1 MDKKRSLLERAEAK
15 ARLKV
20 RLSAPAQTKSVPV
33 THPSVSR
40 VQSGSIHLEVTRYI
54 DDSQRKLCIAMHT
67 YMGLILKV
75 AGPHF
80 EWDEV
85 SECAQVSELG
95 KRLLL
100 CADLFDEYLERRVP
114 LGWNDQY
121 IYLESPRITSFRITL
136 VLAVD
141 KIRLRQRGYFVDA
154 SLLSKDDVA
163 LLQRALNAALR
174 WMARERSRNLNKR
187 LGLEM
192 RRTKESI
199 TSYIRSCE
207 IFWSKPTVLLVKVD
221 VKEGHSSFLAE
232 MAGQGDPN
240 LVGIQTYLE
249 FFSVAS
255 SYIAMLQKTWPKML
269 IAHLA
274 KVTRSNQGA
283 PQCVML
289 LFLQPELT
297 THSWKT
303 KLQVLHADFN
313 SQRIAKL
320 HDPTSI
326 SATDLTQS
334 VRKQSKLRTQQL
346 IEDLFVN
353 ELMFRRLNLPDGR
366 RSWSKG
372 NARKHVNL
380 NC

>member
-1 MDKKRSLLERAEAK
+1 MNKKRSLIEGAESK
-15 ARLKV
+15 VGLKV
-20 RLSAPAQTKSVPV
+20 QFFELGQRKSATVLGPLISN
-33 THPSVSR
+33 
-40 VQSGSIHLEVTRYI
+40 VQSGSISLAVTHHI
-54 DDSQRKLCIAMHT
+54 GDSQLKLCIAMHT
-67 YMGLILKV
+67 YMGLLLKI

-80 EWDEV
+80 EWNVV

-100 CADLFDEYLERRVP
+100 CADLFEEYLERRIP

-121 IYLESPRITSFRITL
+121 IYLESARITSFRTT
-136 VLAVD
+136 LAVAVN
-141 KIRLRQRGYFVDA
+141 KIRLRQRRYFVDD

-174 WMARERSRNLNKR
+174 WMARERSRDLNKR

-192 RRTKESI
+192 RRTKGSI

-207 IFWSKPTVLLVKVD
+207 NSWSQATVLLVKVD
-221 VKEGHSSFLAE
+221 VKEGHSPFLAE

-249 FFSVAS
+249 FFRVAS

-303 KLQVLHADFN
+303 KIQVLHADFN

-372 NARKHVNL
+372 NAR
-380 NC
+380 